1 MPNSIPLVTATPL
14 ADTVIL
20 LHGRESGATEQS
32 PLAAVA
38 YSAQRRMQS
47 METANEAAMMARSYA
62 EQNTVSDEHLKG
74 DSETLPVQ
82 HRTLSS
88 GKEGAPGASPDPY
101 LEMCKH

>member
-32 PLAAVA
+32 TLAAVA
-38 YSAQRRMQS
+38 YSTQKRMQS

-62 EQNTVSDEHLKG
+62 EQSSVSDEHLEG
-74 DSETLPVQ
+74 DSEMLPVQ

-88 GKEGAPGASPDPY
+88 GKEGAPRVRPDPY